1 MTNPSILSSST
12 YEQELFQ
19 IVRQLS
25 PDRVLQL
32 LNFARSVQAQTL
44 ADLSASP
51 EQESYEETEA
61 EILADE
67 AHWDTQFATTQDG
80 LKQMAATVRA
90 EIQAGRT
97 LPIAYGSSE
106 SVKPNRF
113 IQCEWV
119 QATVR

>member
-1 MTNPSILSSST
+1 MTTPSILSSST

-25 PDRVLQL
+25 PDKVLQL
-32 LNFARSVQAQTL
+32 LNFARSVQAPTL

-51 EQESYEETEA
+51 EQESHEETEA

-67 AHWDTQFATTQDG
+67 ARWEAQFAATQDQ
-80 LKQMAATVRA
+80 LKQMAAAVRA

-97 LPIAYGSSE
+97 LPMIFTPAGTIA
-106 SVKPNRF
+106 P
-113 IQCEWV
+113 
-119 QATVR
+119 A